1 MSQEFAKF
9 KFKDKVKVTD
19 GFYEGQIGEVRKV
32 DVSNQSMFTY
42 RPIRQYL
49 VLIEDLLIWIPMENL
64 EKWE

>member
-9 KFKDKVKVTD
+9 KFKDKVKVVD
-19 GFYEGQIGEVRKV
+19 GFYEGQIGEVIRV

-42 RPIRQYL
+42 RPIREYL
-49 VLIEDLLIWIPMENL
+49 VLIEGMLIWIPMENL